1 MAEIII
7 SSIGFLK
14 HEVSAG
20 RHTFISDEPVG
31 VGGSDSGPDPYSLL
45 LASLGACTAM
55 TLQIYAKRKGLPLE
69 RVQISLRH
77 GREHAKDCLGCEE
90 KGTKIERIERFISLE
105 GPLSDAQ
112 RARLLEIAS
121 RCPVHKTLKS
131 DVTIDDYL
139 D

>member
-1 MAEIII
+1 
-7 SSIGFLK
+7 
-14 HEVSAG
+14 
-20 RHTFISDEPVG
+20 
-31 VGGSDSGPDPYSLL
+31 
-45 LASLGACTAM
+45 M
-55 TLQIYAKRKGLPLE
+55 TLQLYAKRKGLPLE

-77 GREHAKDCLGCEE
+77 GREHARDCENCED

-105 GPLSDAQ
+105 GPLDDAQ

-131 DVTIDDYL
+131 NVTIDDYL